1 MTRQSDQPT
10 GRIFVSASLEF
21 EKDVRT
27 LKKRYRNLEE
37 DIRPVIEQIESG
49 QLMGDQISG
58 TGFVVYK
65 VRVKNRDIKKG
76 KSAGYRVIY
85 QLESQDSVALL
96 RIYSKSDT
104 DDISIQSIQ
113 KIINEISEANE
124 TSN

>member
-10 GRIFVSASLEF
+10 GRMFVSASPEF

-27 LKKRYRNLEE
+27 LKKRYRNLEK
-37 DIRPVIEQIESG
+37 DIRPVIEQIQSG
-49 QLMGDQISG
+49 QLAGDQISG
-58 TGFVVYK
+58 TGFIVYK
-65 VRVKNRDIKKG
+65 VRVKNRDIQKG
-76 KSAGYRVIY
+76 KSAGYRIIY

-113 KIINEISEANE
+113 KIINEISESNE
-124 TSN
+124 TST